1 MSPREADPEPAGD
14 VERSVLEYIDAH
26 AEEAVEF
33 FRSLVRIRST
43 DPPGD
48 VREMADACADFGR
61 GLGMDVEQHEPA
73 PGKVSNVLRLR
84 GSGGGPAFLLNSH
97 LDTFPASDPTA
108 WRHPPFGAEVHDG
121 QVWGVGTRDMQAGL
135 SAALLAVQA
144 VVATGTRLRGDV
156 VLTQTADHI
165 KGGGVLGL
173 KYLVDERLVSADF
186 GIYTESNPPLAIE
199 LASRG
204 MLRFEITLT
213 GFAKH
218 TKYKVEHSESGQ
230 PVNAILK
237 AAKLTI
243 ALEAMAFTNW
253 APHAYVKGPPVIS
266 VNRIAGGFSDTLIAD
281 RCTLIADCRYLPGQ
295 DPDDVMAD
303 VQGVLDRLAQDDP
316 EFRATLK
323 VLLHGE
329 ASQVG
334 PDTPL
339 VETLQGAIQT
349 VIGRRVPLGGAG
361 STSDMRFLIN
371 DGGIPMVKFVF
382 PSSETGTNEFE
393 SIEDFLNTLRVYSL
407 MLVRVLG

>member
-1 MSPREADPEPAGD
+1 MNDSQSKGPSA
-14 VERSVLEYIDAH
+14 VERQVLDYIDAH
-26 AEEAVEF
+26 ADEAVEF
-33 FRSLVRIRST
+33 FRSLVRIQSS

-48 VREMADACADFGR
+48 VREIADVCAEFGR
-61 GLGMDVEQHEPA
+61 ALGMEVEQHEPA
-73 PGKVSNVLRLR
+73 PGRVSNVLRLR
-84 GSGGGPAFLLNSH
+84 GAGGGPAFLLNSH

-108 WRHPPFGAEVHDG
+108 WRHPPFGAEIHDG
-121 QVWGVGTRDMQAGL
+121 KVWGVGTRDMKAGL
-135 SAALLAVQA
+135 SSALLATQA
-144 VVATGTRLRGDV
+144 VVRAGARLRGDV

-218 TKYKVEHSESGQ
+218 TKYKVEHSESGK
-230 PVNAILK
+230 PINAILK

-243 ALEAMAFTNW
+243 ALETMEFSNW
-253 APHAYVKGPPVIS
+253 TPNDYIFGPPVIS

-281 RCTLIADCRYLPGQ
+281 RCVVVVDCRYLPGQ
-295 DPDDVMAD
+295 DPETVIAD
-303 VQGVLDRLAQDDP
+303 VQVVMDRLAREDP
-316 EFRATLK
+316 EFRAKMK

-329 ASQVG
+329 ACQVSA
-334 PDTPL
+334 DTPL
-339 VETLQGAIQT
+339 VETLQGAIET
-349 VIGRRVPLGGAG
+349 VIGHRVPLGGAG
-361 STSDMRFLIN
+361 STSDMRFLVN
-371 DGGIPMVKFVF
+371 DAGIPMVKFMF

-393 SIEDFLNTLRVYSL
+393 TIEDFLNTWRVYAL